1 MGFCKQ
7 KKTLSEKDIENEYG
21 SKWIWT
27 AFSPEN
33 RLILCH
39 LIGDRT
45 LESCREFFGQLTRRI
60 ENKPLY
66 VSDELVHYKTI
77 LKEMYSI
84 EKSVPRTGKR
94 GRPRKPRRDVDPE
107 LDYVVVH
114 KTRENGRV
122 VKVEQKVVFGDEE
135 RIQSKLDHSPSN
147 KINTAYIERSNG
159 TLRHMNS
166 HLQRKSI
173 KFAKE
178 IEYLRAKLN
187 IIAMH
192 YNFIK
197 PHGTL
202 SRNPDKSY
210 TPRTPA
216 LVAGII
222 AENRS
227 IGYAFAK
234 PMKYNNK

>member
-1 MGFCKQ
+1 M
-7 KKTLSEKDIENEYG
+7 SEEDIEKEYG

-39 LIGDRT
+39 FVGDRT
-45 LESCREFFGQLTRRI
+45 LESCREFFDSLLQRI
-60 ENKPLY
+60 ENKPLF

-77 LKEMYSI
+77 LKEKYSVKETI
-84 EKSVPRTGKR
+84 PQTGKR
-94 GRPRKPRRDVDPE
+94 GRPRKPIQYVDPE
-107 LDYVVVH
+107 LDYAVVH
-114 KTRENGRV
+114 KTRENGKV
-122 VKVEQKVVFGDEE
+122 VKVEQKIVFGNEE
-135 RIQSKLDHSPSN
+135 RIGSKLYKSVSN

-159 TLRHMNS
+159 TLRLMNS

-178 IEYLRAKLN
+178 MEYFRAKLN
-187 IIAMH
+187 IIIMH

-202 SRNPDKSY
+202 SKNPDKSC
-210 TPRTPA
+210 TPRTPCF
-216 LVAGII
+216 GRRD
-222 AENRS
+222 N
-227 IGYAFAK
+227 
-234 PMKYNNK
+234 P